1 MSLRQ
6 AFQKILSAND
16 VGATE
21 AHQAG
26 IHIPKTNKA
35 LLDFLPPLDAGKR
48 NPDAWIDCL
57 DEENGV
63 SHKFR
68 YVYYN
73 NRLHDKKGT
82 RNEYR
87 ITHMTGYLRQVGANE
102 GDILEI
108 SKLQPKTYYRL
119 RVLRVDSPM
128 VIKETA
134 QSKPVKLVGWNR
146 VH

>member
-1 MSLRQ
+1 MTLRE
-6 AFQKILSAND
+6 AFQKTLSAND

-26 IHIPKTNKA
+26 IHIPKADKA
-35 LLDFLPPLDAGKR
+35 LLEFLPPLDAGKR
-48 NPDAWIDCL
+48 NPDAWIECV

-63 SHKFR
+63 KHKFR
-68 YVYYN
+68 YIYYN

-87 ITHMTGYLRQVGANE
+87 ITHMTGYLRKLGANE

-108 SKLQPKTYYRL
+108 SKSQSEAYYHL
-119 RVLRVDSPM
+119 RVLR
-128 VIKETA
+128 TA
-134 QSKPVKLVGWNR
+134 RATHVVTMPKSTPVKLVGWNR